1 MEFVEDG
8 IKIFI
13 KFTRN
18 VVSIKLTL
26 KSKMS
31 IWFFFCCEKNTLNC
45 F

>member
-26 KSKMS
+26 KYKMS
-31 IWFFFCCEKNTLNC
+31 IWFFFAVKKKTLNC